1 MGNANRKA
9 RRQARRARRKE
20 RRKLLKELIE
30 KLTGKDISVQISDD
44 EGANP
49 PFIQVFQQVWPI
61 LDPALKFLIAMR
73 FTKERVDKTLEEIHK
88 AGQLLAAGGAEHE
101 SEFRDKFRDVWDDI
115 EPKLELVQII
125 TPNKV
130 DKVLDDIIE
139 IGDWI
144 AGE

>member
-1 MGNANRKA
+1 MGNTNRKA
-9 RRQARRARRKE
+9 RRQARRAKRIE

-30 KLTGKDISVQISDD
+30 KLTGKDISIEISDD
-44 EGANP
+44 EGSNP

-61 LDPALKFLIAMR
+61 LDPALRFLIALR
-73 FTKERVDKTLEEIHK
+73 ITKDRIDKVLEDVHK
-88 AGQLLAAGGAEHE
+88 AGALLAQGGAEHE
-101 SEFRDKFRDVWDDI
+101 NEFKEKFRSVWDDI

>member
-1 MGNANRKA
+1 MGNSSRKA
-9 RRQARRARRKE
+9 RRQARRAKRKE
-20 RRKLLKELIE
+20 RRKLLRELIE
-30 KLTGKDISVQISDD
+30 KLSGRDISFEISDK

-49 PFIQVFQQVWPI
+49 PFIQIFKEIWPI

-73 FTKERVDKTLEEIHK
+73 LTKERVDKVLEDIHK
-88 AGQLLAAGGAEHE
+88 AGQLLASGGAEHE
-101 SEFRDKFRDVWDDI
+101 NEFREKFRNVWDDI
-115 EPKLELVQII
+115 EPKLEFIQIV